1 VPTSIPG
8 AKTRAAGQPDDSVLV
23 PLKEFLRSHPNENV
37 VVEWRVT
44 E

>member
-1 VPTSIPG
+1 VPTSSPG

-23 PLKEFLRSHPNENV
+23 PLKEFLRNHPNETV